1 MGIKVVSVRPPS
13 PPIPS
18 FFQMLFIESHPLILI
33 GTDKVTGKRCPE
45 SYFGQRIT
53 VDASMSIYQFLVV
66 VGRKGTQMLTN
77 EAGGL
82 GRMFYRTIR
91 LLEAGIKPVYVFDGR
106 PPDLKKQELA
116 KGFSKREDAFE
127 ELASQN
133 KEDIKKFSKR
143 TVKVTQQHNEG
154 CKKLLRLMGVP
165 VVEAPSGAEAQC
177 AALCKAGKV
186 YAFAS
191 EDVDSLTFGAP
202 IFLRHSMDPSSRKVQ
217 VMEFE
222 ISKILEEMNLD
233 MDQFIDLCILSGCD
247 YCESIRAYMSTWF
260 HRNILEDINKKR
272 HQIPD
277 NWPYKEA
284 RLLFKG
290 PIVSTEEQPKIK
302 WTAPN
307 EEGLISFLM
316 NENGFNID
324 RVTKHVYRAIEKI
337 KAAKDE
343 SSQGRIESFFKP
355 AKNIYTS

>member
-1 MGIKVVSVRPPS
+1 
-13 PPIPS
+13 
-18 FFQMLFIESHPLILI
+18 MLYCCYDS
-33 GTDKVTGKRCPE
+33 
-45 SYFGQRIT
+45 
-53 VDASMSIYQFLVV
+53 
-66 VGRKGTQMLTN
+66 
-77 EAGGL
+77 
-82 GRMFYRTIR
+82 
-91 LLEAGIKPVYVFDGR
+91 YVFDGP

-116 KGFSKREDAFE
+116 KRFSKREDAFE
-127 ELASQN
+127 ELAVAIASQN

-143 TVKVTQQHNEG
+143 TMKVTQQHNEG

-186 YAFAS
+186 YAVAS

-202 IFLRHSMDPSSRKVQ
+202 IFLCHSMDPSSRKVQ

-247 YCESIRAYMSTWF
+247 YCESIRGIGGLSALKLICQHGSIE
-260 HRNILEDINKKR
+260 NILENINKKR

-277 NWPYKEA
+277 NWPYSEA
-284 RLLFKG
+284 RLLFKE
-290 PIVSTEEQPKIK
+290 PIVSTEEQPEIK

-324 RVTKHVYRAIEKI
+324 RMTKRYMTRPM
-337 KAAKDE
+337 E
-343 SSQGRIESFFKP
+343 SAMKLRIP
-355 AKNIYTS
+355 MRT

>member
-1 MGIKVVSVRPPS
+1 
-13 PPIPS
+13 
-18 FFQMLFIESHPLILI
+18 
-33 GTDKVTGKRCPE
+33 
-45 SYFGQRIT
+45 
-53 VDASMSIYQFLVV
+53 MSS
-66 VGRKGTQMLTN
+66 
-77 EAGGL
+77 
-82 GRMFYRTIR
+82 
-91 LLEAGIKPVYVFDGR
+91 
-106 PPDLKKQELA
+106 
-116 KGFSKREDAFE
+116 FSKREDAFE
-127 ELASQN
+127 ELAVAIASQN

-143 TVKVTQQHNEG
+143 TMKVTQQHNEG

-186 YAFAS
+186 YAVAS

-202 IFLRHSMDPSSRKVQ
+202 IFLCHSMDPSSRKVQ

-247 YCESIRAYMSTWF
+247 YCESIRGIGGLSALKLICQHGSIE
-260 HRNILEDINKKR
+260 NILENINKKR

-277 NWPYKEA
+277 NWPYSEA
-284 RLLFKG
+284 RLLFKE
-290 PIVSTEEQPKIK
+290 PIVSTEEQPEIK

-324 RVTKHVYRAIEKI
+324 RMTKVWLLYSVMCWPVVYWRKLLL
-337 KAAKDE
+337 
-343 SSQGRIESFFKP
+343 FL
-355 AKNIYTS
+355 